1 MLFSPVPTYGIPN
14 SDVLGQELNWSA
26 PISGGRCLLGR
37 TYRGSRSMEH
47 NLREP
52 FSQGRRCKG
61 YLFARHSSRAHGCK
75 VHGWKAHRS
84 MKRFC
89 GARTSKTLRLCFSM
103 TCRAHHLLRPRCCR
117 SLPRSCRAHPST
129 ERNYRAH
136 RSTTRNC
143 RAHRLTERSCKARPL
158 SIHSCKARCSTGR
171 SSKERPLSI
180 HSCKVHLSLEPRC
193 RAPRSSRFSPG
204 EPTRETATE
213 KAHSSQSPKTSQNI
227 ICLVAPLSHGGVT
240 GHLARLSS

>member
-158 SIHSCKARCSTGR
+158 SIHSCK
-171 SSKERPLSI
+171 
-180 HSCKVHLSLEPRC
+180 VHLSLERRC
-193 RAPRSSRFSPG
+193 RAPRSPRFSPG
-204 EPTRETATE
+204 EPTRQIATE
-213 KAHSSQSPKTSQNI
+213 KAHSS
-227 ICLVAPLSHGGVT
+227 
-240 GHLARLSS
+240 